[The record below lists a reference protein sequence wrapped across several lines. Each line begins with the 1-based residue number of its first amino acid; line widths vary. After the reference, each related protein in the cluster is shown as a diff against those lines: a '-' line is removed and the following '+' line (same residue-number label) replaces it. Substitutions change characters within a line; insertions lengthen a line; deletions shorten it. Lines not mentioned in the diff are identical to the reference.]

1 MHTTAIFHFFRAS
14 KKKMAAPVIIKRV
27 EMTIVNVKVL
37 MGGFAS
43 LLYPGFGTF
52 H

>member
-14 KKKMAAPVIIKRV
+14 KKKMAATVIIKRV
-27 EMTIVNVKVL
+27 EMTIVKVL